1 LNRIEIPIN
10 WSQGVPQKIK
20 IKQRQIVMASQTG
33 GIRVKPDGR
42 PGGAPQ
48 PAAAAQ
54 ASTTFTSRPERQTI

>member
-42 PGGAPQ
+42 PGDAPQ